1 MNGPP
6 WVSSIASQVPVTRQ
20 ASQSLNWVVFYDGLT
35 DKTYYIHTMIFH
47 PGNNKLILLRQLEII
62 AKSFFV
68 EKV

>member
-1 MNGPP
+1 
-6 WVSSIASQVPVTRQ
+6 
-20 ASQSLNWVVFYDGLT
+20 
-35 DKTYYIHTMIFH
+35 MIFH